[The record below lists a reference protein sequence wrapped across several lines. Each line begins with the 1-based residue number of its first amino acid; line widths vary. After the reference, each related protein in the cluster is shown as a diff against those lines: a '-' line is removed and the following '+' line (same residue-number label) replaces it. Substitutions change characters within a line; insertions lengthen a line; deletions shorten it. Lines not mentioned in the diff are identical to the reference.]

1 MLDFAAMPDPPD
13 PFLTRLQERAAAD
26 KKRIALPES
35 TEPRTLEAAVAMKQ
49 RGVAEP
55 VLIGDADAIAKAA
68 QAAGVTHAQL
78 AGIEIRSANDSK
90 DARADV
96 YADALYQR
104 GRHKGISEDEARTQA
119 RDPLYFAALMV
130 SAGDASGY
138 VAGAENS
145 TANVLRAAIRVF
157 GTKPGIR
164 RVSSFFLM
172 SFSDGVQYVFADC
185 AVLPDPTADELVEIA
200 QLAAANARLF
210 LETEPRVALLSFSTK
225 GSADH
230 PRVRKVV
237 RAAETLRVRSPELAA
252 DGELQADAAIVSEV
266 GAKKAP
272 GSSVA
277 GRANTLI
284 FPDLDSGNIACKL
297 VERLA
302 GASAIGPI
310 LQGLAAPANDLS
322 RGCSSEDI
330 VNVAAITSLQAG
342 QAGER

>member
-1 MLDFAAMPDPPD
+1 MLDFVTMPDRPD
-13 PFLTRLQERAAAD
+13 PFLTRLQERASSA

-35 TEPRTLEAAVAMKQ
+35 TEPRTLAAAVAMKR
-49 RGVAEP
+49 RGIAEP
-55 VLIGDADAIAKAA
+55 VLIGDADAITEAA
-68 QAAGVTHAQL
+68 EAAGVAGAHL
-78 AGIEIRSANDSK
+78 AGIEICSSS
-90 DARADV
+90 DARSDI

-104 GRHKGISEDEARTQA
+104 RRHKGISEDEARRQA
-119 RDPLYFAALMV
+119 GDPLYFAALMV

-172 SFSDGVQYVFADC
+172 SFADGTQYVFADC

-342 QAGER
+342 RAGER

>member
-1 MLDFAAMPDPPD
+1 MLDFVTMPDRPD
-13 PFLTRLQERAAAD
+13 PFLTRLQERAASE

-35 TEPRTLEAAVAMKQ
+35 TEPRTLEAAAAMKWS
-49 RGVAEP
+49 GVAEP
-55 VLIGDADAIAKAA
+55 ILIGDADAIAGAA
-68 QAAGVTHAQL
+68 QAAGVARAQL
-78 AGIEIRSANDSK
+78 AGIEIRSAS

-104 GRHKGISEDEARTQA
+104 GRHKGISEDEARQKA
-119 RDPLYFAALMV
+119 RDPMYFAALMV
-130 SAGDASGY
+130 GAGDASGY

-172 SFSDGVQYVFADC
+172 SFADGSKYLFADC

-210 LETEPRVALLSFSTK
+210 LDTEPRVALLSFSTK

-252 DGELQADAAIVSEV
+252 DGELQADAAIVAEV
-266 GAKKAP
+266 GAMKAP
-272 GSSVA
+272 GSAVA

-322 RGCSSEDI
+322 RGCSAEDI

-342 QAGER
+342 ER

>member
-1 MLDFAAMPDPPD
+1 MLDFVTMPDRPD
-13 PFLTRLQERAAAD
+13 PFLTKLQERAASA

-35 TEPRTLEAAVAMKQ
+35 TEPRTLAAAVAMKR
-49 RGVAEP
+49 RGIAEP
-55 VLIGDADAIAKAA
+55 VLIGDADAITEAA
-68 QAAGVTHAQL
+68 EAAGVARAHL
-78 AGIEIRSANDSK
+78 AGIEICSSS
-90 DARADV
+90 DARADI

-104 GRHKGISEDEARTQA
+104 RRHKGISEDEARRQA
-119 RDPLYFAALMV
+119 GDPLYFAALMV

-172 SFSDGVQYVFADC
+172 SFADGAQYVFADC

-342 QAGER
+342 RAGER

>member
-1 MLDFAAMPDPPD
+1 MLDFVTMPDRPD
-13 PFLTRLQERAAAD
+13 PFLTRLQERAASE

-35 TEPRTLEAAVAMKQ
+35 SESRTLEAAVAMKR

-55 VLIGDADAIAKAA
+55 VLIGEADAIAEAA
-68 QAAGVTHAQL
+68 QAAGVARAQL
-78 AGIEIRSANDSK
+78 AGIEIRSAS

-104 GRHKGISEDEARTQA
+104 GRHKGISEDEARRQA

-172 SFSDGVQYVFADC
+172 SFADGVQYVFADC
-185 AVLPDPTADELVEIA
+185 AVLPDPTAEELVEIA
-200 QLAAANARLF
+200 QLAAESARLF
-210 LETEPRVALLSFSTK
+210 LDTEPRVALLSFSTK

-252 DGELQADAAIVSEV
+252 DGELQADAAIVAEV

-322 RGCSSEDI
+322 RGCSAEDI